1 MQPGIDDARIVEYQ
15 GTLRAYIF
23 CDMPV
28 CRFTDL
34 VILIDQQFR
43 CITLRKRMQGN
54 TVIREFVGIIED
66 GNIFGS
72 GIKIK
77 GCNLSKSKNQ

>member
-1 MQPGIDDARIVEYQ
+1 MSACCFVKMQPGIDDARIVEYQ

-34 VILIDQQFR
+34 VILIDQLNFDASR
-43 CITLRKRMQGN
+43 SGSRMQGN
-54 TVIREFVGIIED
+54 TVIRVRRYNRGWKYFSD
-66 GNIFGS
+66 
-72 GIKIK
+72 
-77 GCNLSKSKNQ
+77 LA